1 MNSSASTRGKRSMG
15 PLSLFG
21 LIKLLA
27 RLTPRQVSDEVSIA
41 VAQMKQKG
49 IKAGIAAAFLAVAL
63 VFMLFFAVALVVAAI
78 VGLAEIMPA
87 WLAALLVAV
96 LFLVI
101 AGVLALIGVSRLK
114 KQLPLVPQD
123 AIRGIRYDLGVLKE
137 GRSFDPATLDVKKP
151 KEEKDVDDEKD
162 AKPKEPTPSYEEL
175 RGRSAERRTH
185 IAEAR
190 DSLGARVDVK
200 SRFGEARQRF
210 PQVSHR
216 AGSDMS
222 TGSGST
228 GSVSTGSV
236 STGSVS
242 TGDVAAVAVRRE
254 VPHNTSLAD
263 RWKPLS
269 VLAGAVAAMIV
280 MLRRLLSR

>member
-1 MNSSASTRGKRSMG
+1 MNSSASTRGKRSTG
-15 PLSLFG
+15 SLSLFG

-27 RLTPRQVSDEVSIA
+27 RLTPRQVSDEFSIA

-49 IKAGIAAAFLAVAL
+49 IKAGIAAAFLVVAL
-63 VFMLFFAVALVVAAI
+63 VFVLFFAVALVVAAI
-78 VGLAEIMPA
+78 MGLAEILPA
-87 WLAALLVAV
+87 WLAALLVAL

-101 AGVLALIGVSRLK
+101 GGILALIGVSRLK

-151 KEEKDVDDEKD
+151 KEDRDSRDDARD
-162 AKPKEPTPSYEEL
+162 TKPKEPTPSYEEL
-175 RGRSAERRTH
+175 RGRSGERRTH

-190 DSLGARVDVK
+190 DSLGARADVK
-200 SRFGEARQRF
+200 SRLDKAR
-210 PQVSHR
+210 HR
-216 AGSDMS
+216 SPEGGAKADGSKGN
-222 TGSGST
+222 GSK
-228 GSVSTGSV
+228 
-236 STGSVS
+236 
-242 TGDVAAVAVRRE
+242 GDGRVAAVAVRRE

-269 VLAGAVAAMIV
+269 VLAASVAAMLV
-280 MLRRLLSR
+280 MLRRLLSK

>member
-1 MNSSASTRGKRSMG
+1 MNSSASTRGKRSTG
-15 PLSLFG
+15 SLSLFG
-21 LIKLLA
+21 LIRLLV

-41 VAQMKQKG
+41 IAQMKQKG
-49 IKAGIAAAFLAVAL
+49 IKAGIAAAFLVVAL
-63 VFMLFFAVALVVAAI
+63 VFVLFFAVALVVAAI
-78 VGLAEIMPA
+78 MGLAEIMPA
-87 WLAALLVAV
+87 WLAALLVA
-96 LFLVI
+96 LLLLVI
-101 AGVLALIGVSRLK
+101 GGVLALIGVSRLK

-151 KEEKDVDDEKD
+151 KEDSGITDDGKD
-162 AKPKEPTPSYEEL
+162 AKDSKPKEPTPSYEEL
-175 RGRSAERRTH
+175 RGRSGERRTH

-200 SRFGEARQRF
+200 SRFGKAK
-210 PQVSHR
+210 HR
-216 AGSDMS
+216 SAQGGGQAG
-222 TGSGST
+222 GSKGNGT
-228 GSVSTGSV
+228 T
-236 STGSVS
+236 
-242 TGDVAAVAVRRE
+242 AAVAARRE

-269 VLAGAVAAMIV
+269 VLAASVAAMLV

>member
-1 MNSSASTRGKRSMG
+1 MNSSASTRGKRSTG
-15 PLSLFG
+15 SLSLFG

-41 VAQMKQKG
+41 LQQMKQKG
-49 IKAGIAAAFLAVAL
+49 IKTGIAAAFLVVAL
-63 VFMLFFAVALVVAAI
+63 IFVLFFAVALVVAAI
-78 VGLAEIMPA
+78 MGLAEVMPA

-101 AGVLALIGVSRLK
+101 GGVLALIGVSRLK
-114 KQLPLVPQD
+114 KQLPLIPED

-151 KEEKDVDDEKD
+151 KEDKAGKDRKDDAKD

-175 RGRSAERRTH
+175 RGRSGERRTH
-185 IAEAR
+185 IADAR

-200 SRFGEARQRF
+200 ARLNGAK
-210 PQVSHR
+210 HR
-216 AGSDMS
+216 SDKGGSTTGAPS
-222 TGSGST
+222 GGSGS
-228 GSVSTGSV
+228 GR
-236 STGSVS
+236 
-242 TGDVAAVAVRRE
+242 VAAVAVRRE
-254 VPHNTSLAD
+254 VPHNTTLAD

-269 VLAGAVAAMIV
+269 VLAGSVATMLV
-280 MLRRLLSR
+280 LLRRLLSR

>member
-1 MNSSASTRGKRSMG
+1 MNSSASTRGKRSTG
-15 PLSLFG
+15 SLSLFG

-41 VAQMKQKG
+41 LQQMKQKG
-49 IKAGIAAAFLAVAL
+49 IKAGIAAAFLVVAL
-63 VFMLFFAVALVVAAI
+63 VFVLFFAVALVVAAI
-78 VGLAEIMPA
+78 MGLAEVMPA

-101 AGVLALIGVSRLK
+101 GGVLALIGVSRLK
-114 KQLPLVPQD
+114 KQLPLIPED

-151 KEEKDVDDEKD
+151 KEDKAGKDRKDDAKD

-175 RGRSAERRTH
+175 RGRSGERRTH
-185 IAEAR
+185 IADAR

-200 SRFGEARQRF
+200 ARLNGAK
-210 PQVSHR
+210 HR
-216 AGSDMS
+216 SDKGGSTTGAPS
-222 TGSGST
+222 GGSGS
-228 GSVSTGSV
+228 GR
-236 STGSVS
+236 
-242 TGDVAAVAVRRE
+242 VAAVAVRRE
-254 VPHNTSLAD
+254 VPHNTTLAD

-269 VLAGAVAAMIV
+269 VLAGSVATMLV
-280 MLRRLLSR
+280 LLRRLLSR